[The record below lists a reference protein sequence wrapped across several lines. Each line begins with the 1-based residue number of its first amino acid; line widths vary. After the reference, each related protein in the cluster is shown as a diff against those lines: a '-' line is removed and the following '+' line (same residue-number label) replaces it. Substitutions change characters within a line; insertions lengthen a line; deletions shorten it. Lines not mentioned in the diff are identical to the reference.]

1 MNHNSLS
8 TFLDVKGDGFVR
20 ADFYICCFYSCLTI
34 MSTLTYL
41 FDQARELLGDCD
53 SIVAII

>member
-41 FDQARELLGDCD
+41 LTKLVNYLG
-53 SIVAII
+53 IATAL